1 MLTEMRQKETKPEI
15 KELFIEQSS
24 ESSKET
30 KKGSLEKNNDDD
42 ETLIVQ
48 KLYFGMHRRSS

>member
-1 MLTEMRQKETKPEI
+1 MRKKETKPEI

-30 KKGSLEKNNDDD
+30 KKGSLEKNNDD